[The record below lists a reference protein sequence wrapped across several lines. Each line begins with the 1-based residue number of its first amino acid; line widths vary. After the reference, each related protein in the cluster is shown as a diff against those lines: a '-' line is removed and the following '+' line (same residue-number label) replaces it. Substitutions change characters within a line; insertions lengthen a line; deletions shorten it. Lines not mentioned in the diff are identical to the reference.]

1 MMRHNMPML
10 TPTATML
17 DWTES
22 DDESA
27 CVVDVGMVSGQ
38 RLSSVELTGECGG
51 GSPLPGDVGGV
62 EIAVGETIAQ
72 SAVQVT
78 VLSTVVVSVTVSVNV
93 TATVEVEIEGDASGF
108 RRRAAADRDTH
119 DEDSGNLD

>member
-1 MMRHNMPML
+1 MPML

-38 RLSSVELTGECGG
+38 RLSSVELTGEFGG
-51 GSPLPGDVGGV
+51 GSPFPGDVGGV
-62 EIAVGETIAQ
+62 EVPVGEAIAQ
-72 SAVQVT
+72 STVLVT
-78 VLSTVVVSVTVSVNV
+78 VAVSVNV
-93 TATVEVEIEGDASGF
+93 AVTVEVVIVSDVSGF
-108 RRRAAADRDTH
+108 GPRAAMD
-119 DEDSGNLD
+119 